1 MTRASAV
8 GHHSSRN
15 PGLVAEPLLDAKHMI
30 LSSAHRIGLLIFLLL
45 LPPITYGVAAWL
57 LL

>member
-1 MTRASAV
+1 
-8 GHHSSRN
+8 
-15 PGLVAEPLLDAKHMI
+15 MI
-30 LSSAHRIGLLIFLLL
+30 LSSAHRMGLLIFLLL